1 MHVADAPEAWSGHS
15 CRAILE
21 SPKGEPPRTGI
32 RTRENTMKLFR
43 FMCAAALTA
52 SMVGA
57 GVGALFPAPEPV
69 TAVAADGKS
78 VRISAES
85 TERCEKPGDT
95 EWSAP
100 ASVCPKDL
108 L

>member
-1 MHVADAPEAWSGHS
+1 
-15 CRAILE
+15 
-21 SPKGEPPRTGI
+21 
-32 RTRENTMKLFR
+32 MKLFR

-57 GVGALFPAPEPV
+57 GVGALSPAPAPS
-69 TAVAADGKS
+69 VAADGKS

-100 ASVCPKDL
+100 ASTCPKDL